1 MREFLLRALK
11 ARTTPDFSIDN
22 LEEAGKMHIV
32 ARCISNA
39 LWVAKGIRE
48 DTIMH
53 VNLEGPKFPPK
64 TISFY
69 GEKMRGMKGFA
80 FDEKGIAQFIKLALE
95 KGQDLKLNEDLEVY
109 QGIIVSKKSF
119 ESIVKEKSQYMQLI
133 YLHKRGQDIR
143 KFKFKDNILFIFG
156 DFIGIPRKT
165 EYLLERLNAEKVS
178 LGKVDYHASQCIT
191 IVQNELDRRYYI

>member
-53 VNLEGPKFPPK
+53 VNLEGPKLPPK

-143 KFKFKDNILFIFG
+143 K
-156 DFIGIPRKT
+156 
-165 EYLLERLNAEKVS
+165 
-178 LGKVDYHASQCIT
+178 
-191 IVQNELDRRYYI
+191 